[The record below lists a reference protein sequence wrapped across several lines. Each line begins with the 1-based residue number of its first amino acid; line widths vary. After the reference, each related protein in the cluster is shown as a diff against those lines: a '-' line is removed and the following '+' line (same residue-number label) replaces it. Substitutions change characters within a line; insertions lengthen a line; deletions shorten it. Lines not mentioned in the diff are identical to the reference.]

1 MADLKQELAD
11 VAAAIEKVE
20 AQAAA
25 PVPPA
30 APGKVKLRHPHSG
43 DIREVDAIPAAMIPL
58 MGLGYEQYKG
68 E

>member
-11 VAAAIEKVE
+11 VAAAVEKVE

-30 APGKVKLRHPHSG
+30 APGKVKLRHPNTG
-43 DIREVDAIPAAMIPL
+43 DIKEVDATPTAMIPL
-58 MGLGYEQYKG
+58 MGLGYQQYKG

>member
-11 VAAAIEKVE
+11 VQATIEKVE
-20 AQAAA
+20 AQESAAI
-25 PVPPA
+25 PPP
-30 APGKVKLRHPHSG
+30 APGKVKLRHPHTG
-43 DIREVDAIPAAMIPL
+43 DIQEVDAVPAAMIPL

>member
-20 AQAAA
+20 AQATA

-30 APGKVKLRHPHSG
+30 APGKVKLRHPNTG
-43 DIREVDAIPAAMIPL
+43 DIRVVDATTEAVVPL

-68 E
+68 D